1 MGLAGD
7 RWAYL
12 RSEMSTR
19 PLRTRTPIAILGA
32 ASLVV
37 GMVGGNAAVAAAATD
52 QPQIVMFDPASSLST
67 KIRQERSRGNEVDQ
81 VISSVGEGF
90 VATLDAA
97 DVARLTN
104 DPDVLMIEP
113 DRPMSID
120 GTPAVAPT
128 QVLAP
133 PTASV
138 IGSLAAP
145 PNDHF
150 ALAQA
155 LSGATD
161 TTTNTTTN
169 ATREIGEPAH
179 GGELLGAAASI
190 WYRWTAP
197 STGTLRVTTKG
208 STFDTLLGVYTGA
221 SVNALTTLG
230 ANDDAVGGLW
240 SVISIPVT
248 DGTTYFIAIDGYDGL
263 TGGVNLAW
271 ALTVPQPPAA
281 PDAPTGVSGTAGD
294 SRIGV
299 RWNPPASDG
308 GSPITAY
315 TATATPG
322 RGTCTATGALACTIT
337 ALTNDTTYALTVT
350 ATNSIGQGAASAP
363 SVPIIPLADG
373 TPPPTAGPGSPQN
386 RPAASWGL
394 DRIDQASLPLD
405 GRIATPFDGA
415 GVTAYIID
423 TGVRRDHSEFSG
435 RILAG
440 YDAVGDGKGSE
451 DCNGHGTH
459 VAGTVAGRTYGVAP
473 EASVV
478 PVRVLNCAGSGSTS
492 GVIAGIDWAVR
503 DHAAGVPAVAN
514 MSLGGG
520 YSAVLNA
527 TVASGV
533 ADGITFVVAA
543 GNSNADACGASP
555 ASEPTA
561 VTVGSTGSTTSPD
574 ARSSFSNYGTC
585 LDLFAPGWSILSAA
599 IGSPTATATLS
610 GTSMASPHVA
620 GAAALLL
627 SGTSGATPATVRDT
641 LVGVARV
648 GIVDDVGTGSPN
660 RLLNAA
666 TNTVAAAA
674 ASPSGD
680 TSPVPTAPS
689 QGVAPARSSSAP
701 SGRVARRSR
710 PATPRLVSA
719 RRTATGTRLRIRG
732 ARGVGYQVFI
742 NARLVARTMASQ
754 PLVRGSTA
762 SGARIQVRAFTLR
775 GVSPLSNSIR
785 LSRTPRAGVAG

>member
-1 MGLAGD
+1 
-7 RWAYL
+7 
-12 RSEMSTR
+12 MSTR
-19 PLRTRTPIAILGA
+19 PLRTRAPIAILGA

-37 GMVGGNAAVAAAATD
+37 GMVGGGAAVAAAATD
-52 QPQIVMFDPASSLST
+52 QPQIVMFDPASSLPT

-97 DVARLTN
+97 DVARLTK
-104 DPDVLMIEP
+104 DPDVLIIEP
-113 DRPMSID
+113 DRPVSID
-120 GTPAVAPT
+120 GTPAAAAAATTT
-128 QVLAP
+128 QVLAG
-133 PTASV
+133 PTGSV
-138 IGSLAAP
+138 IGTLAAP
-145 PNDHF
+145 PNDDF
-150 ALAQA
+150 ASAQA
-155 LSGATD
+155 LSGATN
-161 TTTNTTTN
+161 TTTSTTTN
-169 ATREIGEPAH
+169 ATRETGEPTH
-179 GGELLGAAASI
+179 GGPGGAASI

-197 STGTLRVTTKG
+197 STGTLRITTEG
-208 STFDTLLGVYTGA
+208 SMFDTLLGAYTGA

-230 ANDDAVGGLW
+230 ANDDVEGGLW
-240 SVISIPVT
+240 SVISIPVA
-248 DGTTYFIAIDGYDGL
+248 DGTTYFIAIDGYDGR
-263 TGGVNLAW
+263 TGVSDLAW

-294 SRIGV
+294 SRISV

-322 RGTCTATGALACTIT
+322 GGTCTTLGALACTIT
-337 ALTNDTTYALTVT
+337 GLTNDTAYAVTVT
-350 ATNSIGQGAASAP
+350 ATNSSGQGPASAP

-373 TPPPTAGPGSPQN
+373 TPRGSPQN

-423 TGVRRDHSEFSG
+423 TGVRGDHSEFSG

-440 YDAVGDGKGSE
+440 YDAVGDGKGSK

-478 PVRVLNCAGSGSTS
+478 PVRVLDCSGSGSVS
-492 GVIAGIDWAVR
+492 GVIAGIDWAVS
-503 DHAAGVPAVAN
+503 DHAAGAPAVAN

-520 YSAVLNA
+520 YSAALNA
-527 TVASGV
+527 TVASGA

-543 GNSNADACGASP
+543 GNSHTDACGASP

-561 VTVGSTGSTTSPD
+561 VTVGSTTSSD

-585 LDLFAPGWSILSAA
+585 LDLFAPGSSILSAA

-627 SGTSGATPATVRDT
+627 SGTPGATPATVRDT
-641 LVGVARV
+641 LVGVARA
-648 GIVDDVGTGSPN
+648 GIVGNAGTGSPN
-660 RLLNAA
+660 LLLNAA
-666 TNTVAAAA
+666 TSTAAA
-674 ASPSGD
+674 ASPSPSGD
-680 TSPVPTAPS
+680 ISPLPTAPS
-689 QGVAPARSSSAP
+689 QGVALPRSRPAP
-701 SGRVARRSR
+701 SGRVARRIR

-732 ARGVGYQVFI
+732 APGVGYQVFV
-742 NARLVARTMASQ
+742 NGRLVARTMSSQ
-754 PLVRGSTA
+754 PLVRGSTP

-775 GVSPLSNSIR
+775 GVSSLSNSIR
-785 LSRTPRAGVAG
+785 LSRTPRSGAAR